1 MSHINESVYN
11 HVNAFAGHEVTAK
24 SAKAVIK
31 GVAMAVALIAG
42 TRYEVTEAYVERL
55 VTSDTLKVH
64 VNANVDET
72 PIVGLIES
80 VLMV

>member
-1 MSHINESVYN
+1 MSINEVIYA

-31 GVAMAVALIAG
+31 GIAMAVALLAG
-42 TRYEVTEAYVERL
+42 TRYEVTEDYVERL
-55 VTSDTLKVH
+55 VTSNTLKVH
-64 VNANVDET
+64 VNANADEA

-80 VLMV
+80 VLMI

>member
-1 MSHINESVYN
+1 MSINEVIYA

-31 GVAMAVALIAG
+31 GIAMAVALIAG

-55 VTSDTLKVH
+55 VSTDTLKVH

-72 PIVGLIES
+72 QIVDLIES